1 MSSHRVSA
9 PMTTKPY
16 IIGVTG
22 ASASGK
28 TTICQKI
35 SSALNDERCVLVSLD
50 WFYYGLPPNTDA
62 ASYNFDHPDAFD
74 FKALRCTLEEM
85 TKRKPVKVPRYDFA
99 LHKRIS
105 TNAAELG
112 PADVIIVEGIMTL
125 HDEHVRKM
133 LDMKVYVEEDADIC
147 LSRRVKRDIASRGR
161 TVDSVLTQYEMF
173 VKPSFEA
180 YILPTRKYAD
190 LIVPR
195 GGENTVAID
204 VMTKHIAERIRQLV

>member
-1 MSSHRVSA
+1 MSSQRLSA
-9 PMTTKPY
+9 TKTKPY

-35 SSALNDERCVLVSLD
+35 SSALSNKRCVLVSLD

-74 FKALRCTLEEM
+74 FKSLRHTLEEM
-85 TKRKPVKVPRYDFA
+85 SKRKPVKVPRYDFA
-99 LHKRIS
+99 LHKRVS

-112 PADVIIVEGIMTL
+112 AADVIIVEGIMTL
-125 HDEHVRKM
+125 HNECIRKM
-133 LDMKVYVEEDADIC
+133 LDVKVYVEEDADIC

-161 TVDSVLTQYEMF
+161 TIDSVLTQYETF
-173 VKPSFEA
+173 VKPSFEE

-195 GGENTVAID
+195 GGENIVAIE
-204 VMTKHIAERIRQLV
+204 VMTNHIKSKIRHLL